1 MATRRQTKKNR
12 GGGPKRHVPFHTRKS
27 GVFPPKQ
34 RSSSSHKSPSA
45 ASDSGS
51 ARSSSSH
58 SAASD
63 SDSLRYVRMS
73 ETESQ
78 IERKSYNKLKP
89 SSEGSI
95 TPTDAK
101 HDQEKSYLEQL
112 IESSGVDRTTF
123 INYLKQLNRINK
135 KNIND
140 FFFKGDNLKVPRSS
154 PEYDNMSTLLKD
166 PRINDLVC
174 EAALMKE

>member
-12 GGGPKRHVPFHTRKS
+12 GGGPKRRVPFHTRKS

-51 ARSSSSH
+51 ARSSSSQ

-63 SDSLRYVRMS
+63 YNSLRYGLLS

-78 IERKSYNKLKP
+78 SRLKPYDKFTP
-89 SSEGSI
+89 SSEGSVML
-95 TPTDAK
+95 TDTK
-101 HDQEKSYLEQL
+101 NDQEKPYLDQL
-112 IESSGVDRTTF
+112 IESSGVDRTIF
-123 INYLKQLNRINK
+123 INYLKRLNRMNK

-140 FFFKGDNLKVPRSS
+140 FFMGNFTVPDMG
-154 PEYDNMSTLLKD
+154 EQYNTMVDLLEKD
-166 PRINDLVC
+166 PRISDLVC
-174 EAALMKE
+174 EAASMQK